1 MGQQVEG
8 ALTPGGVSDFLDIA
22 RAVARGEGGQGLA
35 ACRARGESASIRGLS
50 GSFIALLL
58 AGMQQD
64 GAGVQVVI
72 CEGQDAA
79 AYLYSDLSGALSE
92 EDLIYFPSSYGE
104 GAHLGKGAPSA
115 EAQVQ
120 RNELVGRQ
128 AELGNSSGRLIVVS
142 WAEAVGERIVGRERY
157 AAEVLTVKAGEQLQP
172 DTLEELLVDM
182 GFARE
187 DFVFRPGQYARRGS
201 IVDVFSY
208 EDNEPYRFDFLDDEV
223 DSIRRFSVD
232 SQLST
237 ESAEECRIIPMFSG
251 GESTSRV
258 GILELLGGKATVW
271 TEDWGPS
278 LERYAEAYEHL
289 EDEAKEAFSSPEEL
303 AQALGQH
310 AHFALG
316 LGGEPSAQTVN
327 FRTRPQPNFARNFP
341 SLVESLNRERKM
353 GHRTYIFAEQTSQMQ
368 RLRAIFDELG
378 LEEDC
383 YRLVGLPLHEGFSD
397 ADSGVNVYTDHQLFD
412 RYHRYRLR
420 KALPKRDAFTLNE
433 LQALHPGDYVVH
445 VDHGVGRF
453 EGFVREGGK
462 SGAGEYVCLSY
473 RDGDTLM
480 VSIHNLHRLSKYR
493 ASDDEPPTIHKL
505 GSGVWSRMKERVK
518 REVKERARELIRLY
532 AARRVEKGFAFSPDS
547 YLQEELEASFMF
559 EDTPDQLLAT
569 QAVKGD
575 MESDVPMDRLVC
587 GDVGFGKTEIAI
599 RAAFKAATDGKQVC
613 VLVPTTVLALQHYK
627 TFGRRL
633 ENFPVRVELLS
644 RLRSTKEQR
653 EVKKAL
659 AEGEVDI
666 LVGTHAI
673 LGKTVRFKDL
683 GLLIVDEEQK
693 FGVAAKEKLKQLRVN
708 VDTLT
713 LTATP
718 IPRTLQFSLMGA
730 RDMSIINTPPPNRYP
745 IATEVMMFDRERLTE
760 AIARELDRGGQV
772 FFVHNWV
779 QNLGQVQQIVE
790 EMVPGIRIGVAHG
803 QMKPTEIEAVMLSF
817 MDGEYDLLLSTSIVE
832 SGLDIPNANTMIV
845 NNGHR
850 FGLSDL
856 HQLRGRVGRTNRK
869 AYCYIVVPTT
879 EPLTDA
885 ARRRLKALED
895 YSDLGAGMSIAM
907 QDLDI
912 RGAGNLLGAEQSGF
926 IVDMGIETYQRILD
940 EAMSELRLTEFP
952 ELFEDSG
959 AADGM
964 GWGKDCTV
972 ETDLDISLP
981 DEYVE
986 SATERMRL
994 YREIDRLRSP
1004 EELEQYRLGLRDRFG
1019 PLPPQAAALIG
1030 IPPLK
1035 WLAASLGVEKLLLK
1049 RGGLQLQFITP
1060 VSSPYYQGDVFGRIL
1075 RNIQGDTKRFHLR
1088 QQPERLR
1095 LDVGGVADV
1104 AEAMRVLSLLGR
1116 EV

>member
-1 MGQQVEG
+1 MGQTLEG
-8 ALTPGGVSDFLDIA
+8 DGVTGGVNDFLELARGAVRGPGGQTLAGCRSKGDSA
-22 RAVARGEGGQGLA
+22 RL
-35 ACRARGESASIRGLS
+35 RGLS
-50 GSFIALLL
+50 GSFVALLL
-58 AGMQQD
+58 AGLQQD
-64 GAGVQVVI
+64 GEGVQVAI
-72 CEGQDAA
+72 CEGQEAA
-79 AYLYSDLSGALSE
+79 AYLYSDLSAALGE
-92 EDLIYFPSSYGE
+92 AQLLYFPSSYPE
-104 GAHLGKGAPSA
+104 GPGQGSPSA

-128 AELGNSSGRLIVVS
+128 EELGDAAGRLIVVT
-142 WAEAVGERIVGRERY
+142 WLEAVGERIVSRESY
-157 AAEVLTVKAGEQLQP
+157 TASILSIKVGERLQP
-172 DTLEELLVDM
+172 NTLEELLADM
-182 GFARE
+182 GFTRE

-201 IVDVFSY
+201 IVDIFSF

-232 SQLST
+232 TQLST
-237 ESAEECRIIPMFSG
+237 GSMDACRIIPLFTNAPTG
-251 GESTSRV
+251 GQQS
-258 GILELLGGKATVW
+258 ILELLTDNATVW
-271 TEDWGPS
+271 TEDWAPS
-278 LERYAEAYEHL
+278 LERYADQTKGLSNELAECFL
-289 EDEAKEAFSSPEEL
+289 RPEEL
-303 AQALGQH
+303 AAAVGQH
-310 AHFALG
+310 TRFELG
-316 LGGEPSAQTVN
+316 LGEGEQGATVS
-327 FRTRPQPNFARNFP
+327 FRTQPQPNFARNFP
-341 SLVESLNRERKM
+341 SLVESLNREHQM
-353 GHRTYIFAEQTSQMQ
+353 GHRTYIFAEQESQRR

-378 LEEDC
+378 LERDC
-383 YRLVGLPLHEGFSD
+383 YRLVSLPLHEGFSD

-412 RYHRYRLR
+412 RYHRYKLR

-453 EGFVREGGK
+453 EGFIREGAGGT
-462 SGAGEYVCLSY
+462 SGEYVCLSY

-547 YLQEELEASFMF
+547 YLQEQLEASFIF

-569 QAVKGD
+569 RAVKQD
-575 MESDVPMDRLVC
+575 MEADIPMDRLVC
-587 GDVGFGKTEIAI
+587 GDVGFGKTEIAV

-627 TFGRRL
+627 TFGQRL
-633 ENFPVRVELLS
+633 ADFPVRVELLS
-644 RLRSTKEQR
+644 RLRSAREQR
-653 EVKKAL
+653 EVKQAL
-659 AEGEVDI
+659 AEGKVDI
-666 LVGTHAI
+666 LIGTHAI

-745 IATEVMMFDRERLTE
+745 IATEVMMFDRARLTE
-760 AIARELDRGGQV
+760 AITRELDRGGQV

-779 QNLGQVQQIVE
+779 QNLGQIRQIVE
-790 EMVPGIRIGVAHG
+790 EMVPGIRVGVAHG
-803 QMKPTEIEAVMLSF
+803 QMKPTEIEQAMLAF

-895 YSDLGAGMSIAM
+895 YSDLGSGMSIAM

-940 EAMSELRLTEFP
+940 EAMSELKLTEFP
-952 ELFEDSG
+952 DLFEDSG

-986 SATERMRL
+986 NATERMRL
-994 YREIDRLRSP
+994 YREIDRLGTAQ
-1004 EELEQYRLGLRDRFG
+1004 ELEQYRLGLRDRFG
-1019 PLPPQAAALIG
+1019 PLPPQAEALMG
-1030 IPPLK
+1030 IPPMK
-1035 WLAASLGVEKLLLK
+1035 WLAASLGVEKLVM
-1049 RGGLQLQFITP
+1049 RGGALQLQFITP
-1060 VSSPYYQGDVFGRIL
+1060 VSSPYYQGEIFGRIL
-1075 RNIQGDTKRFHLR
+1075 RNIQADTQRFRLR
-1088 QQPERLR
+1088 QLAERLR
-1095 LDVGGVADV
+1095 LDVRGVESVEV
-1104 AEAMRVLSLLGR
+1104 AMGVLTQLGK
-1116 EV
+1116 EQ